1 MTVVWAQYRLPD
13 NSLDVEAAYEDEA
26 HRRGLTSDERRK
38 ARVFLEDAMNS
49 LLITRESAA
58 TVLLLH
64 ALRLSES

>member
-1 MTVVWAQYRLPD
+1 MVIWAQYRLAD
-13 NSLDVEAAYEDEA
+13 GSLDVEAAYEDEA
-26 HRRGLTSDERRK
+26 YRRGLTADERRK
-38 ARVFLEDAMNS
+38 ARAFLEDAMNS